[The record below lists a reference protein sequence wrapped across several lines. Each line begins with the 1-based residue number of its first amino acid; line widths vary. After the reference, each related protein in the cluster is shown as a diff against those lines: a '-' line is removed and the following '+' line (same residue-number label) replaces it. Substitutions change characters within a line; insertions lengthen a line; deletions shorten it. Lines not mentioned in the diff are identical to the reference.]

1 MSEVSYEIR
10 AARPEDLPVIE
21 KLLIDSEL
29 IPVELAANL
38 DRFLVAAKNEIFGVI
53 GGEYADEAVLIRS
66 VAVRSTIRNSGIAS
80 ALLQKALVQAK
91 SAGCKVAFLF
101 TQTAAE
107 YFANRGFQI
116 IPHTEVPP
124 ALLNSPSVTSCCR
137 ASAVAM
143 RLDLASLST
152 DEPIAAN
159 CEFQV
164 NGITC
169 MDCAQ
174 KFEQAVRQLPKVTKA
189 SLNLV
194 TGKLNVTGSADLS
207 AIRDLGRAEGYTIN
221 LANEL
226 ATQSAGEGQSGGELW
241 RAIGS
246 GVALAAGFSLEKLA
260 GPQPLYLTLHVVAI
274 LLGGWGNFHK
284 AGRALPRG
292 NFNMSVLM
300 STAVIGALAIG
311 QYEEAATVAFLFA
324 VSEMLEAWTMD
335 KARRSIQGLMEM
347 APGVARI
354 RRGGEEL
361 NVHVTE
367 IVTGDVMIVR
377 PGDQIAMDGI
387 VLSGKSRVNQ
397 AAITGESLPVVKSL
411 GDAVFA
417 GTLNGPG
424 ALEVTVTKLVQDTTL
439 ARIIQMVEDAQAQR
453 APSQAFVERF
463 AAIYTP
469 VVLVLA
475 AVIVFFPPLIFGA
488 EWAPWIYRGL
498 ALLVVACPCAL
509 VVSTPVAIVSAI
521 ATAARNGVLIKGGI
535 YLEAAGT
542 LQAIAFDK
550 TGTLTRGEP
559 VVTDIVVVGEW
570 EEAKLLSRAADLD
583 ARSEHPLAAAIVKA
597 AELEGYK
604 VTPADDFTAIVGRG
618 GQATVEGELLYI
630 GNSLMFSELG
640 IDTLSVAATV
650 DRLRR
655 EGKIAVLVGTAEEIK
670 GVIAVADAV
679 RPDSAATL
687 TALKNAGIQHTIM
700 LTGDHPMAARAIA
713 AQVGVDEFRAELLPE
728 DKLAAIKELLAQYDK
743 VAMVGDGINDAPAL
757 ALSTVGIAMGGAG
770 TDTAL
775 ETADIVL
782 MADDLGKLPFTIEL
796 SRQALQIIR
805 QNIGFSICIKLVAV
819 LAVFPGWLTL
829 WLAIMA
835 DMGATIL
842 VTLNSLRLLGVEKKN
857 D

>member
-1 MSEVSYEIR
+1 
-10 AARPEDLPVIE
+10 
-21 KLLIDSEL
+21 
-29 IPVELAANL
+29 
-38 DRFLVAAKNEIFGVI
+38 
-53 GGEYADEAVLIRS
+53 
-66 VAVRSTIRNSGIAS
+66 
-80 ALLQKALVQAK
+80 
-91 SAGCKVAFLF
+91 
-101 TQTAAE
+101 
-107 YFANRGFQI
+107 
-116 IPHTEVPP
+116 
-124 ALLNSPSVTSCCR
+124 
-137 ASAVAM
+137 
-143 RLDLASLST
+143 
-152 DEPIAAN
+152 
-159 CEFQV
+159 
-164 NGITC
+164 

-174 KFEQAVRQLPKVTKA
+174 KFEQAVRQLPNVTQA

-194 TGKLNVTGSADLS
+194 TGKLNVTGSADLN
-207 AIRDLGRAEGYTIN
+207 AIRDLGRAEGYTITPVDSI
-221 LANEL
+221 AP
-226 ATQSAGEGQSGGELW
+226 QSAGTGQSGGELW

-260 GPQPLYLTLHVVAI
+260 GPQSLYLTLYVVAI

-300 STAVIGALAIG
+300 STAVFGALAIG
-311 QYEEAATVAFLFA
+311 QYEEGASVAFLYA

-335 KARRSIQGLMEM
+335 KARRSIQGLMEL

-354 RRGGEEL
+354 RRGGEEI
-361 NVHVTE
+361 NVHVKE

-453 APSQAFVERF
+453 APSQAFVEKF
-463 AAIYTP
+463 AAVYTP
-469 VVLVLA
+469 LVLVLA
-475 AVIVFFPPLIFGA
+475 AVIVFFPPLLLGY

-559 VVTDIVVVGEW
+559 VVTDIVAVGEW
-570 EEAKLLSRAADLD
+570 EEAELLSRAADLE

-597 AELEGYK
+597 AELQGIQ

-630 GNSLMFSELG
+630 GNSLLFSELG

-670 GVIAVADAV
+670 GVIAVADTV

-687 TALKNAGIQHTIM
+687 NALKNAGIQHTIM

-713 AQVGVDEFRAELLPE
+713 AQVGIDEFRAELLPE
-728 DKLAAIKELLAQYDK
+728 DKLAVIKELLAEYDQ

-829 WLAIMA
+829 WLAILA

-842 VTLNSLRLLGVEKKN
+842 VTLNSLRLLRVEKKN

>member
-1 MSEVSYEIR
+1 M
-10 AARPEDLPVIE
+10 
-21 KLLIDSEL
+21 
-29 IPVELAANL
+29 AAN
-38 DRFLVAAKNEIFGVI
+38 
-53 GGEYADEAVLIRS
+53 S
-66 VAVRSTIRNSGIAS
+66 
-80 ALLQKALVQAK
+80 
-91 SAGCKVAFLF
+91 
-101 TQTAAE
+101 
-107 YFANRGFQI
+107 
-116 IPHTEVPP
+116 
-124 ALLNSPSVTSCCR
+124 
-137 ASAVAM
+137 
-143 RLDLASLST
+143 
-152 DEPIAAN
+152 
-159 CEFQV
+159 EFQV
-164 NGITC
+164 KGITC

-174 KFEQAVRQLPKVTKA
+174 KFEQAVRQLPNVTQA

-194 TGKLNVTGSADLS
+194 TGKLNVTGSADLI
-207 AIRDLGRAEGYTIN
+207 AIRELGRAEGYTIN
-221 LANEL
+221 PVDEL
-226 ATQSAGEGQSGGELW
+226 ATQSADTEQSGGELW

-260 GPQPLYLTLHVVAI
+260 GPQSLYLMLYVVAI
-274 LLGGWGNFHK
+274 LLGGWGNFRK
-284 AGRALPRG
+284 AARALPRG

-300 STAVIGALAIG
+300 SIAVIGALAIG
-311 QYEEAATVAFLFA
+311 QYEEGASVAFLYA

-335 KARRSIQGLMEM
+335 KARRSIQGLMEL

-354 RRGGEEL
+354 RRGGEEI
-361 NVHVTE
+361 NVHVRE

-397 AAITGESLPVVKSL
+397 AAITGESLPLVKSL

-424 ALEVTVTKLVQDTTL
+424 AMEVTVTKLVQDTTL
-439 ARIIQMVEDAQAQR
+439 ARIIQMVENAQAQR
-453 APSQAFVERF
+453 APSQAFVEKF
-463 AAIYTP
+463 AAVYTP
-469 VVLVLA
+469 LVLVLA
-475 AVIVFFPPLIFGA
+475 AVIVFFPTLLLGY

-521 ATAARNGVLIKGGI
+521 ATAARHGVLIKGGI
-535 YLEAAGT
+535 HLEAAGT

-559 VVTDIVVVGEW
+559 VVTDIVAVGDW
-570 EEAKLLSRAADLD
+570 EEAELLSRAADLE

-597 AELEGYK
+597 AELQGIQ

-618 GQATVEGELLYI
+618 GQATVGGELIYI
-630 GNSLMFSELG
+630 GNSLLFSELG
-640 IDTLSVAATV
+640 IETLSVADTIE
-650 DRLRR
+650 RLRR
-655 EGKIAVLVGTAEEIK
+655 EGKIAVLVGTTEEIK
-670 GVIAVADAV
+670 GVIAVADTV

-687 TALKNAGIQHTIM
+687 SALKNAGIQHTIM

-728 DKLAAIKELLAQYDK
+728 DKLAAIKELLVQYGQ

-782 MADDLGKLPFTIEL
+782 MADDLSKLPFTIEL
-796 SRQALQIIR
+796 SRQALKIIR

-829 WLAIMA
+829 WLAILA

-842 VTLNSLRLLGVEKKN
+842 VTLNSLRLLRIERK
-857 D
+857 DD